1 MARATSGVCRRVS
14 LGVAAA
20 PRPLRRSF
28 VARGRT
34 TGWLVSQHTQA
45 LCRFLD
51 RPDSLLT
58 VGLGVAQTFRVIQ
71 LPNESAKAKCSWQ
84 VLPVRHPLAGHAMS
98 GLARHSGDQST
109 NDG

>member
-1 MARATSGVCRRVS
+1 RVCRRVS
-14 LGVAAA
+14 LGVAAS

-34 TGWLVSQHTQA
+34 TDWLVSQHTRA
-45 LCRFLD
+45 PSRFLD
-51 RPDSLLT
+51 RPDSLVT
-58 VGLGVAQTFRVIQ
+58 ADLGVAQTFRVIQ

-84 VLPVRHPLAGHAMS
+84 ILPVRHRLADPAMS

-109 NDG
+109 NDE